1 MAFYV
6 EHQDIVT
13 PGQMLADNTVKNGEG
28 TSVIDDKIHSQ
39 LVGLAIIR
47 EDSIRVK
54 PLKGKYFPSVGDM
67 VIGYIEDVGLTS
79 WTVNIDG
86 PYSGILLA
94 SNAIRGR
101 FDPIRDDARRI
112 FEVGDVI
119 RAEIV
124 SFDRTRDPQLV
135 TKYQGLGKL
144 KGGRIVE
151 TNPNNIPRIIGK
163 QGSMI
168 SLIKKMTDTKLIVG
182 KNGRIWIKGQN
193 LEGEEKVVETIE
205 RIAREAHVNGLT
217 DRIEK
222 FLSGEEN

>member
-1 MAFYV
+1 MGIYV
-6 EHQDIVT
+6 EHQAIVT
-13 PGQMLADNTVKNGEG
+13 PGQVLADNDIKNGDG
-28 TSVIDDKIHSQ
+28 TLIIEDKIHSQ
-39 LVGLAIIR
+39 IVGLAMIR
-47 EDSIRVK
+47 DNSIRVK

-67 VIGYIEDVGLTS
+67 VIGYIEDVSLTS
-79 WTVNIDG
+79 WTVNIGG
-86 PYSGILLA
+86 PYYGILLA

-144 KGGRIVE
+144 KGGRVME

-168 SLIKKMTDTKLIVG
+168 SLIKKKTDTKLIVG

-193 LEGEEKVVETIE
+193 HQSEEKVVETIE
-205 RIAREAHVNGLT
+205 RIAREAHVSGLT